1 MDKSPLLFLMLIICV
16 ALCAGCITGED
27 AGQGCEPCTAPTD
40 YTILETSEIDRQTI
54 ESLQAQLNQV
64 RQDALLP
71 DGEVAIVRLYG
82 SLGEEDVGTMYE
94 ILGALGDDANVG
106 AVVLW
111 IDSPGGGT
119 GATVDIY
126 HALAALRARKPV
138 VAYSGE
144 MIASGGY
151 YLSLGADAIVASPE
165 CLVGNIGVIYVHT
178 DATNYYRDFGL
189 DLTVIKTGAHKD
201 MGADW
206 RALTPDEYSWLE
218 SNILEAFN
226 RFVHVVALERG
237 MTNEEALTMS
247 DGRIWSAADA
257 LAEGMI
263 DRVGTLE
270 TALTM
275 AEELAGLE
283 KADVQFIEVWDE
295 GSVKTGGYYTPLR
308 YQWEETI
315 KP

>member
-1 MDKSPLLFLMLIICV
+1 MDKNPFLLLMLIICV
-16 ALCAGCITGED
+16 ALCAGCITD
-27 AGQGCEPCTAPTD
+27 ADADQGCEPCAPSPE
-40 YTILETSEIDRQTI
+40 YTILETSEIDLQTI
-54 ESLQAQLNQV
+54 ETLQTQLSQV

-71 DGEVAIVRLYG
+71 DGEIAVVRLYG

-94 ILGALGDDANVG
+94 VLDALGDDANIG

-119 GATVDIY
+119 GATVDMY
-126 HALAALRARKPV
+126 NALTALRARKPV

-178 DATNYYRDFGL
+178 DATDYYRDFGL
-189 DLTVIKTGAHKD
+189 DLTVIKTGEHKD

-206 RALTPDEYSWLE
+206 RALTSEEYSWLE

-237 MTNEEALTMS
+237 MTNEGALAMS
-247 DGRIWSAADA
+247 DGRIWSADDA

-270 TALTM
+270 TALAM

-308 YQWEETI
+308 YQWEDTI
-315 KP
+315 TP